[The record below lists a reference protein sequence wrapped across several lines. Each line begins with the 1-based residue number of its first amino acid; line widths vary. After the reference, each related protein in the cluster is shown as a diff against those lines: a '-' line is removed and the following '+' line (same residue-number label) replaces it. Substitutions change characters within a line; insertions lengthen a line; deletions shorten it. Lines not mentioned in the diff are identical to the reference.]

1 MNKAWGHL
9 TRNKPDFS
17 DCFYYVV
24 IKVRRQSS
32 FKFKLT
38 NFFQIEWLGSSLK
51 PVYSD
56 LQFLST
62 PLVFFYWKNLLSAF
76 HTILMKL
83 ETIIKKKNKKKQLEN
98 PFRKS
103 SISQLCT
110 KYWSRLTF
118 LINISLH
125 SIKAWGHLTLIE
137 TNLDSLAHGFLWVS
151 ISRIRDRWQLFSH
164 QTKRNSSNK
173 KKAAG
178 CNFNRER

>member
-1 MNKAWGHL
+1 MLLSKLESNL
-9 TRNKPDFS
+9 FL
-17 DCFYYVV
+17 
-24 IKVRRQSS
+24 
-32 FKFKLT
+32 KFKLA

-83 ETIIKKKNKKKQLEN
+83 ETVIKKNKKKQLEN

-103 SISQLCT
+103 SNSQLWT

-125 SIKAWGHLTLIE
+125 SSKAWGRLTLIE
-137 TNLDSLAHGFLWVS
+137 TTSIIRIVLFFADLFSLAQGFLWVS
-151 ISRIRDRWQLFSH
+151 ISRIRHWWQLFP
-164 QTKRNSSNK
+164 TK
-173 KKAAG
+173 
-178 CNFNRER
+178 